1 MNKIFLLLI
10 SLLTLVSASLQ
21 DTPDVNSFIGKWKS
35 FEGETINIKLNE
47 NNKIFF
53 DRSYD
58 NKIVAEGIINIE
70 NDFLVIT
77 RKDTLS
83 SYKLKYAFSR
93 YEQTLV
99 VEKPNSKEA
108 WLLFRANY
116 Y

>member
-10 SLLTLVSASLQ
+10 SSLTLVSASFQ
-21 DTPDVNSFIGKWKS
+21 DTPNRYSIVGKWKS

-47 NNKIFF
+47 NDKVFF
-53 DRSYD
+53 DRSFD

-77 RKDTLS
+77 RKDTLL
-83 SYKLKYAFSR
+83 SYKLKYALSR

-99 VEKPNSKEA
+99 VEKPNSRQA
-108 WLLFRANY
+108 WLLFRVNY

>member
-10 SLLTLVSASLQ
+10 SLLTLVSASVQ
-21 DTPDVNSFIGKWKS
+21 DTPDVYSIMGKWKS
-35 FEGETINIKLNE
+35 FEGETINVKLNE
-47 NNKIFF
+47 NNKIVF

-83 SYKLKYAFSR
+83 R